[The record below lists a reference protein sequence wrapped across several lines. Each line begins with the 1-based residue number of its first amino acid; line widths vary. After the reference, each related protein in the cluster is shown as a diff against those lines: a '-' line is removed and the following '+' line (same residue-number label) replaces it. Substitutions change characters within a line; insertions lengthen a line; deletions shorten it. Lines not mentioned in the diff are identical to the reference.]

1 MSEFPVLTDLA
12 LIVLAATLLVAA
24 TRRLRAP
31 SIVAYILAG
40 LLLGPITGLLH
51 PTETLELVAESGIA
65 LLLFIVGLELS
76 IEKIRDIGKVAV
88 LAALG
93 QMAFTAIGAF
103 LISLSMGFGTME
115 AIFLA
120 TAVMF
125 SSTVVAVKLLSQK
138 GEMNHLYGRIAVGVL
153 LVQDVV
159 VIVVLTLVTGLGQP
173 EEMSVG
179 SILGGVGTAFGGMLV
194 ILLIALAAARYLL
207 PRLLGWMAP
216 STEGLFIWSLAWC
229 FLLIVAAEAL
239 SVSPE
244 IGAFLAGV
252 SLAQMPFNGEL
263 RRRVH
268 PLMNFFVMVFFVTLG
283 VHMELGA
290 AAEHWLAAVLLTV
303 FVLIGKP
310 LIFLFILPRIG
321 HGPHTSLLTGVT
333 LAQISE
339 FSFVFA
345 SVGLASGLIDQSILS
360 LIGVV
365 GLATIAVSVYMI
377 RYAQQLYDWLDGR
390 GWLKMAQR
398 DEDAERPDGAG
409 EEEEIEDH
417 VIVVGINALGRRIV
431 ERLREEGETVIAVD
445 VDTAKLEDLGCD
457 IVHGNVEHASVLEAA
472 GLDRARLLVS
482 ALQIEEANRVLAF
495 RGREAGVPT
504 AVHAFDEV
512 VVEELRQLGTDH
524 LILSKEAG
532 TRRLLATLRERG
544 VIDE

>member
-1 MSEFPVLTDLA
+1 MSEFPVLSDLA
-12 LIVLAATLLVAA
+12 LIVLAATLLVAT

-40 LLLGPITGLLH
+40 LLLGPAMGLLH
-51 PTETLELVAESGIA
+51 PTETLELVAEAGIA

-88 LAALG
+88 LAGLG
-93 QMAFTAIGAF
+93 QMAFTAAGGF
-103 LISLSMGFGTME
+103 LISLGLGFETVE
-115 AIFLA
+115 ALFIA

-125 SSTVVAVKLLSQK
+125 SSTVVAVKLLSQR
-138 GEMNHLYGRIAVGVL
+138 GEMSHLHGRIAVGVL

-159 VIVVLTLVTGLGQP
+159 VIVVLTVVTGLGRP

-179 SILGGVGTAFGGMLV
+179 SILGGVGAAFGGMLV
-194 ILLIALAAARYLL
+194 LLVVALAAARYVL

-239 SVSPE
+239 AVSPE

-290 AAEHWLAAVLLTV
+290 AAEHWLAAVLLSL
-303 FVLIGKP
+303 FVLLGKP
-310 LIFLFILPRIG
+310 LIFLFLLPRLG
-321 HGPHTSLLTGVT
+321 HGPRTSLLTGVT
-333 LAQISE
+333 LSQISE

-345 SVGLASGLIDQSILS
+345 SVALASGLIDQSILS
-360 LIGVV
+360 LVGVV
-365 GLATIAVSVYMI
+365 GLATIGTSVYMI
-377 RYAQQLYDWLDGR
+377 RYGEQLHGWLDRR
-390 GWLKMAQR
+390 GWLALAR
-398 DEDAERPDGAG
+398 RGEGPEAEGGAG
-409 EEEEIEDH
+409 EEDEISDH

-431 ERLREEGETVIAVD
+431 ERLRQEGETVVAVD
-445 VDTAKLEDLGCD
+445 VDTVKLERLGCD
-457 IVHGNVEHASVLEAA
+457 TVHGNVEHASVLEAA
-472 GLDRARLLVS
+472 GLHRARLLVS

-495 RGREAGVPT
+495 RGKEAGVPT

-512 VVEELRQLGTDH
+512 VVDELRQLGTDH
-524 LILSKEAG
+524 LILSKQAG
-532 TRRLLATLRERG
+532 TRKLLATLRDRG
-544 VIDE
+544 VIEA